1 MSDPGAPHPPTP
13 LRLASYNIQK
23 AVGLDMRR
31 NPGRVIDAINALG
44 ADVVALQ
51 EADRRFG
58 DRAAAI
64 PRDLI
69 AAHTDFTVAD
79 LARSPVSLGWHGNA
93 MLVRRSLR
101 ILDAHHIEL
110 PGLEPRGAV
119 QVDLDT
125 PSGPLHVLGTHL
137 GLLRS
142 WRRKQLARIRGHLDA
157 HDLDRTVVM
166 GDFNE
171 WSTQHGL
178 ELLEAAFDVIAPG
191 RSFHAARPVAAL
203 DRIALGHGLVSTGA
217 GVLSDGPAAHASDH
231 LPVWADLVPKTVQS
245 PDDRCAPGEA
255 TAAEANRSP

>member
-1 MSDPGAPHPPTP
+1 MNESPA

-31 NPGRVIDAINALG
+31 NPGRVIDAINGLG
-44 ADVVALQ
+44 ADVLALQ

-58 DRAAAI
+58 DRTAAI

-79 LARSPVSLGWHGNA
+79 LARSPASLGWHGNA

-125 PSGPLHVLGTHL
+125 PAGPLHVLGTHL

-191 RSFHAARPVAAL
+191 RSFHAARPVASL
-203 DRIALGHGLVSTGA
+203 DRIALGHGLACTGA
-217 GVLSDGPAAHASDH
+217 GVLSDGAAGHASDH
-231 LPVWADLVPKTVQS
+231 LPVWADLVPRAAQAPAGQS
-245 PDDRCAPGEA
+245 R
-255 TAAEANRSP
+255 